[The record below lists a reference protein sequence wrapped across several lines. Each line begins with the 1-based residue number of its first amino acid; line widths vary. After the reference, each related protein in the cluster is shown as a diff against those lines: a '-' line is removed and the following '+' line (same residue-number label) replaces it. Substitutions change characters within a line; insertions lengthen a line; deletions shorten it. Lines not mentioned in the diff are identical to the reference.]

1 MMTARLNARLERLEN
16 SVGVGTTDI
25 TIFIDFPGGYL
36 TGVRVGQTVV
46 KRPSDEPEAVF
57 ISRLRAENRQLGT
70 NAVLLIGERA

>member
-1 MMTARLNARLERLEN
+1 MMTARLSARLERLEN

-46 KRPSDEPEAVF
+46 KRPPDEPEAGF
-57 ISRLRAENRQLGT
+57 IARMRIQNRKVDPVVKTIMQ
-70 NAVLLIGERA
+70 

>member
-1 MMTARLNARLERLEN
+1 MNSLNLRLERLEN

-57 ISRLRAENRQLGT
+57 ISRMHTDYRRAGI
-70 NAVLLIGERA
+70 NAVLLIGERRD

>member
-1 MMTARLNARLERLEN
+1 MKSLIARLDRLES
-16 SVGVGTTDI
+16 SVGIGNADI

-46 KRPSDEPEAVF
+46 KRPPDEGEAGF
-57 ISRLRAENRQLGT
+57 IARVRSEYRRPGI

>member
-25 TIFIDFPGGYL
+25 TIFIDFPPGHL
-36 TGVRVGQTVV
+36 TGIRVGQTVV

-57 ISRLRAENRQLGT
+57 ISRIRTEHRRVGI